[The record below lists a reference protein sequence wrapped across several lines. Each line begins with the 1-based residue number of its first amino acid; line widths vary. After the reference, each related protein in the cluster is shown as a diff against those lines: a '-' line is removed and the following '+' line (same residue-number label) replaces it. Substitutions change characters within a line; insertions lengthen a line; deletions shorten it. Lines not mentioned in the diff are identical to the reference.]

1 MLPPAFVWAKDNGP
15 HKCPFR
21 RPSRMVA
28 GTVFFGNCG
37 RASAERCA
45 ARRGNAL
52 AGNGGH
58 SGGER
63 CAARRGNVLAG
74 NGGHPGGERCA
85 TRHEN
90 ALAGNRVI
98 LAANDVPQVAGNVL
112 AGNRRSALVVIWRDE
127 FDGRCKEKIPRPA
140 VLGSFCCDN
149 DRREFP
155 SIAVKPTAL
164 SADYLLSLPT
174 ETD

>member
-1 MLPPAFVWAKDNGP
+1 MRRKLRNAFV
-15 HKCPFR
+15 
-21 RPSRMVA
+21 
-28 GTVFFGNCG
+28 GTGVILAANDAPQDMETCLPGTG
-37 RASAERCA
+37 VILASKRCA
-45 ARRGNAL
+45 ARRGIVL

-63 CAARRGNVLAG
+63 CVASRWKRACREQGVILAANDAPQDAESCLPGT
-74 NGGHPGGERCA
+74 GGHPGGERCA
-85 TRHEN
+85 ARRGN
-90 ALAGNRVI
+90 AFAGNR
-98 LAANDVPQVAGNVL
+98 G
-112 AGNRRSALVVIWRDE
+112 SALVVIWSDE